1 MEELSEDSDNNN
13 NNNNPGGTGM
23 PGGKLARMDDRDYFL
38 N

>member
-1 MEELSEDSDNNN
+1 MEELSEDSDNN